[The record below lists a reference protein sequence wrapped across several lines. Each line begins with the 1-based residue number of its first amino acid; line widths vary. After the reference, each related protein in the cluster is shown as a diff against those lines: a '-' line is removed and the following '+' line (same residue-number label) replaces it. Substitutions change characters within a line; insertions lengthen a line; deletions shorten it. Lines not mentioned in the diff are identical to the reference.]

1 MCFVTVE
8 TMLQRSEWRHGL
20 PGWRPIVF
28 APFWAILWWVLA
40 YAIAG
45 TQAPRGVES
54 SFRWS
59 VLLPMIVGFWWSIA
73 VVVLVILRLGVG
85 RFAPRWWWCF
95 SILATVA
102 NLAGVLALFGYTATI
117 FGSDGWPETALA
129 VGSLAF
135 AGVVSLAPIAW
146 TWHQHIT
153 DPIAADAEPTPVHA

>member
-1 MCFVTVE
+1 MTHNTC
-8 TMLQRSEWRHGL
+8 WRRGM

-59 VLLPMIVGFWWSIA
+59 VLLPMIAGFWWSTV
-73 VVVLVILRLGVG
+73 VVVLVILRVG
-85 RFAPRWWWCF
+85 FVRFAPRWWWCF
-95 SILATVA
+95 SILAPVA
-102 NLAGVLALFGYTATI
+102 NLAGVLALFGYSAGTI
-117 FGSDGWPETALA
+117 GGDGWPETALA

-146 TWHQHIT
+146 TWRQRTT
-153 DPIAADAEPTPVHA
+153 DPVTSDAEPTPIHA